1 MTSMMMRYTS
11 TIRIPL
17 LFSFQKRALCKQ
29 RSRCGCIN
37 WKPGD
42 LASTFT
48 IKQCTARIRTCRVLG
63 EVLPSSVRSSCS
75 RRRNR
80 YSANTRVHTN
90 SLNKHQQHQA
100 KQGREKWNAH
110 RSADCSVILAHRA
123 ARSSLIHRALSL
135 PPDICHGVSVC
146 GSGRRVRSTRGAYA
160 AHTPHVQTTHFSLF
174 GNSSPT
180 K

>member
-80 YSANTRVHTN
+80 YSANTHEQP
-90 SLNKHQQHQA
+90 QQASTASGQT
-100 KQGREKWNAH
+100 GEREVE
-110 RSADCSVILAHRA
+110 RSPKRRLFRDFGPPCCKELTHPPGTLTSPRHLS
-123 ARSSLIHRALSL
+123 RSERLR
-135 PPDICHGVSVC
+135 
-146 GSGRRVRSTRGAYA
+146 
-160 AHTPHVQTTHFSLF
+160 QW
-174 GNSSPT
+174 
-180 K
+180 

>member
-17 LFSFQKRALCKQ
+17 FCYPFTREHCANSGPVAPALIGSPEILRPHSQSCNAPHAFAHAGFWVKCCLQVCGRRAAE
-29 RSRCGCIN
+29 GET
-37 WKPGD
+37 D
-42 LASTFT
+42 
-48 IKQCTARIRTCRVLG
+48 TAPI
-63 EVLPSSVRSSCS
+63 
-75 RRRNR
+75 
-80 YSANTRVHTN
+80 HTN

-110 RSADCSVILAHRA
+110 RSTDCSMILAHRA